1 MAPVATVSSA
11 ISQCPV
17 MSGKPMKGNYP
28 QYHGGPKMP
37 DGVKKTMN
45 LANGRYQEPVSMPT
59 TYPMGCKENICHGSM
74 MVKHDEPLGGMER
87 TVEEVWS
94 EAEEYLAE
102 FYKENKLPVC
112 DLLARLREVEND
124 IRRQGYYTHTYDEL
138 SFGVRTAWRNAR
150 RCIMRSQW
158 STMQTIDCRDVTT
171 SEGMLEACFRHIE
184 TANNGGRVKPTTT
197 IFPQKFP
204 GQESGRIWNAQLMR
218 YAGYKMPDGSILGD
232 PMNVELTNRAIE
244 LGWQPKFG
252 RFDILPLIVVPG
264 GGQGEPVMREIPKE
278 NIHEVKITHPT
289 LPWFEELGLRWNS
302 HPAVS
307 NLTLSIGG
315 IDYTCCAFSGWF
327 LCNEVATRDLAD
339 EQRYNVLPAIGRGL
353 GLPLSNRSLWKDRA
367 VLELNQAVLHS
378 YDLAKVTM
386 VDHHSASDSFVRYY
400 EQEIKVRGHCPG
412 DWVWIVPPTG
422 GSTTKVYHQEMYNYL
437 IKPAV
442 LLPME
447 EGWETYFRRIGRTLI
462 KTDLTSTSDDSEDPN
477 LITIA
482 YGTETG
488 SSLDFA
494 TRLHA
499 HLKARS
505 LEVAEKLVELND
517 LDLTKTSGTLVV
529 VTSSFGDG
537 EAPSDASLFS
547 EHINDLG
554 TSPRPLE
561 RVGANPVRFAVF
573 GLGNSI
579 WTKTY
584 QQFPRWVDQTLERL
598 GGARILPLG
607 EGDETAGTTEAAFA
621 EFTRALSIAIEVG
634 TQTLV
639 PQGGAGPS
647 DEEDALSKP
656 LGYCM
661 GSMQEK
667 FVDSILIGRRALFDD
682 DTTGAK
688 HRAVYHLE
696 LARKDGQP
704 WVYDEGDYLTL
715 LPITAN
721 LEALEVYYKLNLEYD
736 TVIDGKNVR
745 DLLRNYIDLHAP
757 PTKGLLKL
765 VPDSQSS
772 TTALE
777 AIRLINSTPTIED
790 ATLVLRALPMK
801 CPRVFSISSSTARG
815 SATIALTVAELY
827 KGRVSPSLVHTPVA
841 SFHSLTFKACIQR
854 SKFHMPSDPTI
865 PLILV
870 ATGTGVAPFRGFV
883 QRRAAVRGQS
893 GKVVAFFGFRGRS
906 DHLYEDELRPDKLPE
921 FMHVYT
927 AYSREVGQSK
937 AYVQDLLV
945 QHACDVIS
953 MLDSGA
959 ALFVCG
965 SHEMGRGVH
974 DTLFGLL
981 KEAKGYTDEETRA
994 YLAQLKREGRML
1006 ADTYTKG
1013 KTDTDPILQLQGEK
1027 K

>member
-1 MAPVATVSSA
+1 
-11 ISQCPV
+11 
-17 MSGKPMKGNYP
+17 
-28 QYHGGPKMP
+28 
-37 DGVKKTMN
+37 
-45 LANGRYQEPVSMPT
+45 
-59 TYPMGCKENICHGSM
+59 M

-87 TVEEVWS
+87 TAEEIWS

-112 DLLARLREVEND
+112 DLLARLGEVEND

-158 STMQTIDCRDVTT
+158 STMHTIDCRDVTT
-171 SEGMLEACFRHIE
+171 GEGMLEACFRHIE
-184 TANNGGRVKPTTT
+184 IANNGGRVKPTSSYLISSISTTEMLTSALAT

-244 LGWQPKFG
+244 LGWQPKYG
-252 RFDILPLIVVPG
+252 RFDILPLIIVPG
-264 GGQGEPVMREIPKE
+264 GGQGEPMMREIPKE

-378 YDLAKVTM
+378 YDLAKITM
-386 VDHHSASDSFVRYY
+386 
-400 EQEIKVRGHCPG
+400 
-412 DWVWIVPPTG
+412 
-422 GSTTKVYHQEMYNYL
+422 EMYNYL

-447 EGWETYFRRIGRTLI
+447 EGWETYFRRIGRTLV
-462 KTDLTSTSDDSEDPN
+462 KTDVTPAPDNSEDPN

-494 TRLHA
+494 TRLLE

-505 LEVAEKLVELND
+505 LEVAETLVELND
-517 LDLTKTSGTLVV
+517 LDLTKTSGTLIV

-598 GGARILPLG
+598 GGARILSLG

-621 EFTRALSIAIEVG
+621 EFIRALSIAIEVG

-639 PQGGAGPS
+639 PRGGAGAS
-647 DEEDALSKP
+647 DDDDALTKP
-656 LGYCM
+656 LGSSM

-667 FVDSILIGRRALFDD
+667 FVDSTLVGRRALFDD
-682 DTTGAK
+682 DATGSE

-696 LARKDGQP
+696 FARKDGQT
-704 WVYDEGDYLTL
+704 WTYGEGDYLTL

-721 LEALEVYYKLNLEYD
+721 IEALEVYYKLNLEYD

-757 PTKGLLKL
+757 PTKELLKL
-765 VPDSQSS
+765 VPDSQST
-772 TTALE
+772 TTALD
-777 AIRLINSTPTIED
+777 AIRLIKSTPTLEE
-790 ATLVLRALPMK
+790 AALVLRALPIK
-801 CPRVFSISSSTARG
+801 RPRVFSISSSTVRG
-815 SATIALTVAELY
+815 SATVALTVAELY
-827 KGRVSPSLVHTPVA
+827 KGRVSSSLIHTPVA
-841 SFHSLTFKACIQR
+841 SFHSLSFKACVQR
-854 SKFHMPSDPTI
+854 SKFHLPSDPMV

-893 GKVVAFFGFRGRS
+893 GKVIAFFGFRGRHE
-906 DHLYEDELRPDKLPE
+906 HLYEDELSSDKLPE
-921 FMHVYT
+921 FMNIYT

-937 AYVQDLLV
+937 AYVQDLLA
-945 QHACDVIS
+945 QHASDVVS

-965 SHEMGRGVH
+965 SHEMGHGVH
-974 DTLFGLL
+974 DTLFGML
-981 KEAKGYTDEETRA
+981 KEAKGYTDDETRG
-994 YLAQLKREGRML
+994 YLSRLKREGRML

-1013 KTDTDPILQLQGEK
+1013 KTDTDPILHIQGEK

>member
-1 MAPVATVSSA
+1 MAPVASVATAV
-11 ISQCPV
+11 SQCPV
-17 MSGKPMKGNYP
+17 MSGRPMKGNYP
-28 QYHGGPKMP
+28 QYHGGPNMP
-37 DGVKKTMN
+37 DGVTKTLN
-45 LANGRYQEPVSMPT
+45 LASGKFQHPVSMPT

-87 TVEEVWS
+87 TPEEVWA

-102 FYKENKLPVC
+102 YYKENKLPAC
-112 DLLARLREVEND
+112 DLLARLKQVESD
-124 IRRQGYYTHTYDEL
+124 IRRQGYYMHTYDEL

-158 STMQTIDCRDVTT
+158 SSRSTMHTIDCRDVTT
-171 SEGMLEACFRHIE
+171 GEEMLEACFRHIE
-184 TANNGGRVKPTTT
+184 IANNGGRVKPTTT

-244 LGWQPKFG
+244 LGWKPKYG
-252 RFDILPLIVVPG
+252 RFDVLPLIVVPG

-367 VLELNQAVLHS
+367 VIELNQAVLHS

-400 EQEIKVRGHCPG
+400 EKEIKVRGHCPG

-447 EGWETYFRRIGRTLI
+447 EGWETYFRRIGRTLV
-462 KTDLTSTSDDSEDPN
+462 KTDLTFGPEDSEDPN

-488 SSLDFA
+488 SSLSFA
-494 TRLHA
+494 TRLHE
-499 HLKARS
+499 HLKSRS
-505 LEVAEKLVELND
+505 LEVAENLVELND
-517 LDLTKTSGTLVV
+517 LDLTKVSGTLIV

-547 EHINDLG
+547 EHINDLV

-561 RVGANPVRFAVF
+561 RAGTNPVRFAVF

-584 QQFPRWVDQTLERL
+584 QQFPRWVDETLERL
-598 GGARILPLG
+598 GGNRILPLG

-639 PQGGAGPS
+639 SRADDLDG
-647 DEEDALSKP
+647 ENDALSKP
-656 LGYCM
+656 LGSSM

-667 FVDSILIGRRALFDD
+667 FVDTTLVGRRALFDD
-682 DTTGAK
+682 DATGAE

-696 LARKDGQP
+696 FARKDGQT
-704 WVYDEGDYLTL
+704 WIYEEGDYLTL
-715 LPITAN
+715 LPVTAN
-721 LEALEVYYKLNLEYD
+721 IEALEVYHKLHLEYD
-736 TVIDGKNVR
+736 TVVDGKNVR

-757 PTKGLLKL
+757 PTKELLSL
-765 VPDSQSS
+765 IPDSQS
-772 TTALE
+772 TATALD
-777 AIRLINSTPTIED
+777 AIRLIKTIPTMEQSTLI
-790 ATLVLRALPMK
+790 LRALPIK
-801 CPRVFSISSSTARG
+801 RPRVFSISGSTARG
-815 SATIALTVAELY
+815 SATVALTVAELY
-827 KGRVSPSLVHTPVA
+827 KGRVSSSLIHTPVA
-841 SFHSLTFKACIQR
+841 SFHSLTFKACVQR
-854 SKFHMPSDPTI
+854 SKFHLPSDPMV
-865 PLILV
+865 PLILI

-883 QRRAAVRGQS
+883 QRRATLRGQS
-893 GKVVAFFGFRGRS
+893 GKILAFFGFRGRRE
-906 DHLYEDELRPDKLPE
+906 HLYDDELSTDTLPD

-927 AYSREVGQSK
+927 AYSREAGQSK
-937 AYVQDLLV
+937 TYVQDLLT
-945 QHACDVIS
+945 QHACDVVS

-959 ALFVCG
+959 AILI
-965 SHEMGRGVH
+965 
-974 DTLFGLL
+974 
-981 KEAKGYTDEETRA
+981 KEAKGFTDEETRA
-994 YLAQLKREGRML
+994 YVSRMKREGRML

-1013 KTDTDPILQLQGEK
+1013 KTDTDPILQIHGEK